1 MEPHASAQ
9 KDEKADCR
17 NPRDVS
23 STSDGSEPPNLLG
36 ADGELAI
43 VESRKRARLP
53 RRSHGRRRANKQAV
67 TVDNGE
73 ELLQKLALSGKR
85 AASPSS
91 SSSPTRKKVKF
102 ALYDSACNQR
112 MCTKSYKIPSEFE
125 ELTRELFPLD
135 GRIDNLPSLC
145 VLAELKERYCD
156 EQHSWSNEV
165 REEFRRL
172 APSMDFSMNIDAL
185 GISDHNISLD
195 AHSSGA
201 TWIHFWFL
209 RVIYGPCAC
218 AEQSWFPDLAEKYPW
233 MLEAAPEGVMT
244 PEVQSSSHLP
254 TSYWHLVNPMS
265 ETPQIPKPETID
277 TSNRYVDEETG
288 KTASNETAPDE
299 SIHCCSPDPS
309 FPIIGRFDI

>member
-1 MEPHASAQ
+1 MDRDASAQ

-17 NPRDVS
+17 NSRDES
-23 STSDGSEPPNLLG
+23 STSDGSKPPILLE
-36 ADGELAI
+36 ADGGLAI
-43 VESRKRARLP
+43 VESRKRSRQP

-73 ELLQKLALSGKR
+73 ERLQKPTSSGKR
-85 AASPSS
+85 AASPSP
-91 SSSPTRKKVKF
+91 SSSPARKKVKF
-102 ALYDSACNQR
+102 ALDDSACKQKV
-112 MCTKSYKIPSEFE
+112 CIKSYKIPSEFE

-135 GRIDNLPSLC
+135 GRIDNLPTRY
-145 VLAELKERYCD
+145 VLSELKERYCD

-172 APSMDFSMNIDAL
+172 APSMDFSMNLRAL
-185 GISDHNISLD
+185 GISDHKISLD

-218 AEQSWFPDLAEKYPW
+218 SKQSWFPDLARKYPW
-233 MLEAAPEGVMT
+233 MLETAPEGVMT
-244 PEVQSSSHLP
+244 PEVQLFPNLP

-277 TSNRYVDEETG
+277 TSNRYVDKETG
-288 KTASNETAPDE
+288 KTASNETALDE
-299 SIHCCSPDPS
+299 SFHCCSPGLS
-309 FPIIGRFDI
+309 SPIIGRFDI